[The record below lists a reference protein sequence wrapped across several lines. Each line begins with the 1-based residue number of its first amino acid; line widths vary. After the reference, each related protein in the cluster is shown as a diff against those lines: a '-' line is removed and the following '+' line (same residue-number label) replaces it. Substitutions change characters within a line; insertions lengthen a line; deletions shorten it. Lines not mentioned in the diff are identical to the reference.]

1 MFLFKQGSNNEQ
13 GHSARLPPPNIANNV
28 RSIVSVSVV
37 LTAEVLVCGISAD
50 RNRVPMREEFSK
62 SNLLSFAR
70 HFLNASLPVFLH
82 SGKIDLGARYQVK
95 TEDDLAQQVDA
106 HELVQET
113 TKAGD
118 RVFLLLGRQFTR
130 DKNEQLLVDAFFS
143 ASKILNK
150 ELDFVWLSLAENEI
164 APHLL
169 GIFTGEKTGK
179 TAIWVKSDRTV
190 KFSPVTAGNNLP
202 GLLIRF
208 IRQRKSIVYH

>member
-1 MFLFKQGSNNEQ
+1 MLITFLFFLNKDILFPTQYCQ
-13 GHSARLPPPNIANNV
+13 YNV

-50 RNRVPMREEFSK
+50 RNRVPMLQEFSK
-62 SNLLSFAR
+62 SNLLSFTG
-70 HFLNASLPVFLH
+70 HFLNASLPNFLH
-82 SGKIDLGARYQVK
+82 SGKIELSASYQVK
-95 TEDDLAQQVDA
+95 TEDHLAKQVDA
-106 HELVQET
+106 HELVEET
-113 TKAGD
+113 KNPGD
-118 RVFLLLGRQFTR
+118 RVFLLLGRQFTGNT
-130 DKNEQLLVDAFFS
+130 NEQLLVDAFFS

-164 APHLL
+164 APNLL

-190 KFSPVTAGNNLP
+190 KFTPVTAGNNLP
-202 GLLIRF
+202 QLLISF